1 MDKASLIGI
10 LLGLAAVIG
19 GTILEGSRIGTILQ
33 PTAALIVFGGT
44 LGATLLSA
52 SLKDA
57 MKAVKALGGL
67 FFLKNIDVEALI
79 GDIVRY
85 SIIVRRDGLIALE
98 RELEGI
104 KNSFLRKA
112 LGLAVDGMSIKML
125 KDTMEQENLTYEAE
139 KRRVARIFDTAGGF
153 APTIG
158 IIGAV
163 LGLIHVM
170 QNLSEPAKLGEG
182 ISVAFVA
189 TIYGVGSANLML
201 LPISKKLISRL
212 NYELSIRE
220 MMLEGVV
227 GIESGV
233 NPYFLEEI
241 LRVYLEKEGNR
252 GGRKKA

>member
-10 LLGLAAVIG
+10 LLGLAAIVG
-19 GTILEGSRIGTILQ
+19 GTILEGSRVGTILQ

-44 LGATLLSA
+44 LGATLLST
-52 SLKDA
+52 SLKDIL
-57 MKAVKALGGL
+57 KAIAALGGL
-67 FFLKNIDVEALI
+67 FFLKKTDEEALI
-79 GDIVRY
+79 ADIVRY

-98 RELEGI
+98 RELESI
-104 KNSFLRKA
+104 KNPFLRKT

-125 KDTMEQENLTYEAE
+125 KDTMDQENFTYETG

-158 IIGAV
+158 ILGAV

-189 TIYGVGSANLML
+189 TIYGVGSANLIL

-212 NYELSIRE
+212 NYELSVRE
-220 MMLEGVV
+220 MMLEGVI

-233 NPYFLEEI
+233 NPYFLEET
-241 LRVYLEKEGNR
+241 LRVYLEDGGDKV
-252 GGRKKA
+252 GRKKT

>member
-10 LLGLAAVIG
+10 VLGITAIVG
-19 GTILEGSRIGTILQ
+19 GTILEGSRVGTILQ

-44 LGATLLSA
+44 LGATLLST
-52 SLKDA
+52 SFKDA
-57 MKAVKALGGL
+57 LKAIKALKEL
-67 FFLKNIDVEALI
+67 FFWKKTDVEPLI
-79 GDIVRY
+79 SDIVRY

-98 RELEGI
+98 RELENV
-104 KNSFLRKA
+104 KDKFLRKA
-112 LGLAVDGMSIKML
+112 LNLAVDGMSINML
-125 KDTMEQENLTYEAE
+125 KDTMDQENLTYETE

-220 MMLEGVV
+220 MMLEGVI

-233 NPYFLEEI
+233 NPYFLEET
-241 LRVYLEKEGNR
+241 LRVYLENGGDKV
-252 GGRKKA
+252 GRKKT